1 MFPCQDDP
9 DPDEEADH
17 ETYDET
23 KPGRVTHRAFTEIE
37 NSRRFIFVHGEKSAP
52 LAGVR
57 KTAEALALSNSIR
70 RHVFRAASA
79 LQCDKDFFRV
89 DDISNWSD

>member
-1 MFPCQDDP
+1 MLPREGDP
-9 DPDEEADH
+9 DAYDYARQKTD
-17 ETYDET
+17 DET

-52 LAGVR
+52 LPGVR